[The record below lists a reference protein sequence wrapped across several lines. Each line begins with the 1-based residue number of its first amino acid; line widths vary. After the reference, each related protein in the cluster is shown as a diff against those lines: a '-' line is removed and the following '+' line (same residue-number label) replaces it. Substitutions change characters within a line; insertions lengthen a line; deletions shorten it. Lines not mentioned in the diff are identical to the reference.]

1 MGGRRFAPRGPVIDT
16 LADEPVE
23 AVDHKVTP
31 SYACR
36 ENDRPRT
43 QDIAA
48 IERDLT
54 GRRVYVCDGARDQNL
69 RPKAPRLLQSATRE
83 FVPGYSVGEPQIV
96 LDSRGC
102 PGLATG
108 RLTLDNDRAHPFG
121 CAVHRRCQA
130 SWPTADDHGV
140 VFSKAGTRLK
150 A

>member
-83 FVPGYSVGEPQIV
+83 FVPILRWGTPDSSRSARMSRLGHRASHVRQRPCAPIRMCRTFLLPGYV
-96 LDSRGC
+96 
-102 PGLATG
+102 
-108 RLTLDNDRAHPFG
+108 AH
-121 CAVHRRCQA
+121 
-130 SWPTADDHGV
+130 
-140 VFSKAGTRLK
+140 
-150 A
+150 